1 MKPSKQVIAYARVS
15 TTEQG
20 KSGLGIEAQ
29 IEDMKRFASYHGI
42 EIIDTRVEIVSG
54 KYDLDRRPIL
64 KQAFKDAHKQG
75 ASILISKIDRLSR
88 KASFIF
94 NLMDSST
101 KYGSAKFIVAECGI
115 DVSPLEIQ
123 LRASFAEEERRKI
136 GERTKAAF
144 AAKKAR
150 GEPLGMQLS
159 SVSVHASRANKQSVI
174 SNKTEAD
181 NFALFMKP
189 TISRMRKDGMSFHA
203 IAEELNLHGNKTQR
217 GGRWYAKTVA
227 NITTRW

>member
-1 MKPSKQVIAYARVS
+1 MKPTIQAKQAIARKAIAYARVS

-20 KSGLGIEAQ
+20 KSGLGVEAQ
-29 IEDMKRFASYHGI
+29 IEDMKRFASYHNI

-101 KYGSAKFIVAECGI
+101 RFIVAECGI
-115 DVSPLEIQ
+115 DVLSIQHSFVLAQNESISFTSPD
-123 LRASFAEEERRKI
+123 S
-136 GERTKAAF
+136 
-144 AAKKAR
+144 
-150 GEPLGMQLS
+150 
-159 SVSVHASRANKQSVI
+159 
-174 SNKTEAD
+174 
-181 NFALFMKP
+181 
-189 TISRMRKDGMSFHA
+189 
-203 IAEELNLHGNKTQR
+203 
-217 GGRWYAKTVA
+217 
-227 NITTRW
+227 